1 MKKRKILII
10 DDELD
15 ILKTTKYALE
25 DAGYKVYTVDNGEE
39 GLMRLKTVNPDLI
52 LLDLLLPGRTGFQIA
67 QEIKSKDEYK
77 NIPIIVISG
86 KTAAVDKYIAV
97 KKGVVEYIE
106 KPIDMDRLLFHIN
119 DILQNIK
126 KEAAL

>member
-1 MKKRKILII
+1 MKERKILII

-25 DAGYKVYTVDNGEE
+25 DAGYKVYTITNGEE
-39 GLMRLKTVNPDLI
+39 GLMKLKTINPDLI

-86 KTAAVDKYIAV
+86 KTADLDKYIAV

-126 KEAAL
+126 KESTV

>member
-1 MKKRKILII
+1 MKERKILII

-25 DAGYKVYTVDNGEE
+25 DAGYKVYTITNGEE
-39 GLMRLKTVNPDLI
+39 GLMKLKTINPDLI

-86 KTAAVDKYIAV
+86 KTADLDKYIAV

-126 KEAAL
+126 KEATV